1 MDAEPLVLPGR
12 RTGLGQQ
19 LLKTL
24 LALGGEL
31 VDDLRIAGSQ
41 RQRRVAGPRPVLGD
55 QPLAEQLLEA
65 RVERAVGERAEHA
78 EQCVEPL
85 AQLVAVHRGLV
96 EQPEHGELEHAR
108 ALPSAIGPPRRS
120 RCLDLDVS
128 LQCIG
133 SIHRKIRRPGPHG
146 KWGFGG
152 RRPPPLTPPACGAG
166 PAMRPRPVV
175 GYGPAKR
182 TTLAE
187 LRSGSPTRDDACDAH
202 PCPLRA
208 AGCHGE
214 PAGGPGPVR
223 RREPLAHVTYVHG
236 DAPGSRR
243 RTRQVGGRAGRD
255 GPRIRRIQGLC
266 GGSVSKLR
274 MEPPGDVVRP
284 RPRGAGPAR

>member
-1 MDAEPLVLPGR
+1 MYRLDTSKRYVGR
-12 RTGLGQQ
+12 APMASGDS
-19 LLKTL
+19 
-24 LALGGEL
+24 AA
-31 VDDLRIAGSQ
+31 VV
-41 RQRRVAGPRPVLGD
+41 RRRL
-55 QPLAEQLLEA
+55 
-65 RVERAVGERAEHA
+65 
-78 EQCVEPL
+78 
-85 AQLVAVHRGLV
+85 
-96 EQPEHGELEHAR
+96 
-108 ALPSAIGPPRRS
+108 PRR
-120 RCLDLDVS
+120 
-128 LQCIG
+128 
-133 SIHRKIRRPGPHG
+133 H
-146 KWGFGG
+146 
-152 RRPPPLTPPACGAG
+152 AGAG